1 MNKINNR
8 NRYSQRSDSRNDYQ
22 RKDPKN
28 SINGLDDGDYFKGTV
43 KVMRRTQPGP
53 VILIVSDGYS
63 SIEAVSKECEF
74 NAGDVIDLEGPVEKR
89 AAKLQIE
96 IKRIKKSEKEFDSII
111 DGNSMP
117 KDRGLSIESDMLNV
131 LKPYFIR
138 IAKRIRKAIL
148 SNQPIL
154 IRHHADADG
163 IISGL
168 SIERACKLLM
178 EEINVDPSYNL
189 YRSPSKAPF
198 YEIKDVLRDVGFTKR
213 YLEGHDQKKPLILVL
228 DNGSTPEDVL
238 AMKTLKSLDFEVIVV
253 DHHNPVDYEGDKTSV
268 CPYLLDHLNP
278 YMYGFDGQIP
288 AGALCYEIARLIHRS
303 FEKPIFPAIAVIG
316 DRSSIKEAED
326 YVKKSGKELKELQ
339 KTVIAIDFLAYHF
352 RFDSGEGVYEQIFE
366 KPDFVEIIN
375 EEVNKGVETQ
385 LQSTLPYLRTQ
396 EINGVVFSHID
407 LEKYTLRFTYPTP
420 GKVIGMIHDEVAIGK
435 ENVPVISI
443 GYLSD
448 MIIVRATKPVL
459 PIAKVIE
466 KLQKDIPEAN
476 VDGGGHECA
485 GTIKF
490 VSAHLNSIIENIKQQ
505 IRGLDVIGE

>member
-1 MNKINNR
+1 M
-8 NRYSQRSDSRNDYQ
+8 
-22 RKDPKN
+22 KN
-28 SINGLDDGDYFKGTV
+28 SINRDRFSNKSNDRSNNGSKESISEIDNGDYFKGTV

-74 NAGDVIDLEGPVEKR
+74 DAGDVIDLEGPVERR
-89 AAKLQIE
+89 AGKLQIE

-111 DGNSMP
+111 DKNSIP
-117 KDRGLSIESDMLNV
+117 KDRELSIKSDMLNV
-131 LKPYFIR
+131 LKPHFVR

-163 IISGL
+163 IMSGL
-168 SIERACKLLM
+168 SIEQASKLLM
-178 EEINVDPSYNL
+178 EEVNIDPSYNL

-198 YEIKDVLRDVGFTKR
+198 YEIKDVLRDVGFTKKR
-213 YLEGHDQKKPLILVL
+213 LEGHDQKKPLILVL

-238 AMKTLKSLDFEVIVV
+238 AMKTLKTLDFEVIVV
-253 DHHNPVDYEGDKTSV
+253 DHHNPVDYKGDKTSV
-268 CPYLLDHLNP
+268 CPYVLDHLNP

-288 AGALCYEIARLIHRS
+288 AGALSYEIARLIHRD
-303 FEKPIFPAIAVIG
+303 FDRPMFPAIAVVG
-316 DRSSIKEAED
+316 DRSRIPEAEA
-326 YVKKSGKELKELQ
+326 YINNSGKSLEDIQ

-352 RFDSGEGVYEQIFE
+352 RFDAGEGVYEQIFE
-366 KPDFVEIIN
+366 KPDFVNIIN

-396 EINGVVFSHID
+396 EIKGVVFSHID

-420 GKVIGMIHDEVAIGK
+420 GKVIGMIHDKVAMGK

-448 MIIVRATKPVL
+448 MIILRATKPIL
-459 PIAKVIE
+459 PIAKIIE
-466 KLQKDIPEAN
+466 KLQSDMPEAN

-490 VSAHLNSIIENIKQQ
+490 VSAHLHAIIENIKQQ
-505 IRGLDVIGE
+505 IRGLNIVGEDK